1 MLVGVFHVGKCLTP
15 IGRFLNRRA
24 YQIEPVKMMGASEDL
39 LIIMRAGTATH
50 GIRAFGPTGT
60 TVIGPPDATFAAIEF
75 DCGINHVGVL
85 L

>member
-1 MLVGVFHVGKCLTP
+1 
-15 IGRFLNRRA
+15 
-24 YQIEPVKMMGASEDL
+24 MMGTSEDL
-39 LIIMRAGTATH
+39 LVIMRAGTATH

>member
-15 IGRFLNRRA
+15 VGRFLNRRA

-39 LIIMRAGTATH
+39 LIIMRAGAATH
-50 GIRAFGPTGT
+50 GIRTLGPTGT
-60 TVIGPPDATFAAIEF
+60 TVIGPPDSALAAIEF